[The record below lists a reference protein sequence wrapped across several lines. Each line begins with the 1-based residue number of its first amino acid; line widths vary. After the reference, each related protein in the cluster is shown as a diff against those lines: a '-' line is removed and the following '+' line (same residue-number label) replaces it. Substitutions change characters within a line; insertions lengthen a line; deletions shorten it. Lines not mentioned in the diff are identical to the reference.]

1 MHPFL
6 EFDTYWMHLQKPFQD
21 TPEKPK
27 QGLENSSSLLWL
39 EEALEDMKAGAHL
52 KLL

>member
-1 MHPFL
+1 
-6 EFDTYWMHLQKPFQD
+6 MHLQKPFQD
-21 TPEKPK
+21 TTEKPK

-39 EEALEDMKAGAHL
+39 EALEDMKAGAHL